1 MKKLLSA
8 LLAVT
13 MLLAMGSGLVLFTS
27 SAVEYVKMALPG
39 FNQYTTE
46 QMDRMAKRADTNYEY
61 GSNWE
66 FTKDDAGHTIINVTV
81 PSTGDTYGGYKCAFA
96 CADKYDQWR
105 QNKLI
110 DGLSPFGD
118 VDMSNKLGFKFKVV
132 NVGDVAFTGNIGFCF
147 GSSTKRVAV
156 DFRACDREGDYYV
169 VRWAKTGWYGYT
181 TVGADWYYDCPTLAD
196 TYYGVIDQFQIYFE
210 NDASMAGKRLSFY
223 IDDFHAYGTVDS
235 TELGRAILAAKEAG
249 LAASLIDNAETTYK
263 TAEEHTQ
270 DEIDAITK
278 TLNDKVDELKYGV
291 GKAREDLDA
300 LLTMADDLGFFD
312 SSYKHYEE
320 VSDADLA
327 YSNPDAS
334 LETLRYYVKEV
345 RLFVAEEL
353 LDAELYNSFERCI
366 NAWQHNYTD
375 KSYKDLLSAIDEAWA
390 LVASDAKS
398 AEDDAKAIL
407 DAAYEALEALP
418 VKAITADF
426 FDGWTT
432 TQVNDVVDANSAK
445 LCDSIGDGKNIDG
458 VWNAGDFS
466 NNTSFEADSSFSIT
480 ALADFAGKSMGWKN
494 MDRSGTLASS
504 ANYGYPE
511 IDATGL
517 SKADGVRLKIEA
529 DGSVDRILIGLS
541 NCADMTREQYALRI
555 KPEFVDAD
563 GYINIPFSY
572 FENAWWCKAFAQE
585 ELDEVIV
592 LIFEFY
598 GVEEDTTVTLSDFR
612 GYTMLEKATAADAE
626 KLAGIV
632 AKLEAFD
639 IDGKYADL
647 LAEAGELNLAD
658 NYTSDYEEM
667 YDAIF
672 AVLKDYAD
680 PSVAIVDVP
689 GFSIFTQEEMSQF
702 PAYDGGGCNFIKTA
716 RGMKYSLSNGS
727 WAFVPAKFT
736 YVDDGSSFGEY
747 DCLFGVVE
755 PFDGKDLTAML
766 GGYTLNDIIAY
777 RFKVEN
783 PVTNKLNQMGI
794 GYKDGVGLWSGML
807 TKLQYPQ
814 YVDGYFTYYMD
825 EITEGK
831 NGDWYGPDGGWTR
844 QQIKDKAKYGVFEIY
859 ANVNRDIYGWQVIL
873 FEAIDRSELKA
884 ALEQYKD
891 LGLASYDDAMDTYY
905 DKAADADAIAAAVAA
920 LTADATPDA
929 PAAPTAAEITYNS
942 VTLTLGPDNIEYRMG
957 ENGEWTGNVEFTGL
971 TPNTEYKFYARVAA
985 IGGYN
990 ASEPSKPLTVKT
1002 AKAPVEGEV
1011 AIEGDAVYG
1020 ATLTASVTGIGSN
1033 PGELTYSW
1041 IKDGA
1046 EVGSGSEYVIVK
1058 EDIGATLTVSV
1069 TAANYEG
1076 TLTSEPTAAVEKA
1089 TPVVAVAPTA
1099 SAIMIGEKLG
1109 ASQLSGGEADV
1120 EGEWAWVDPET
1131 VPELDQSGTT
1141 FPVIFTPADTDCYNT
1156 VTVDVAVTVTNNVE
1170 EMSVTDDASG
1180 ITLTGE
1186 FAVGAAPTIAVEEI
1200 KAGKPSYLALL
1211 RAARNT
1217 QGNTL
1222 ILFKNVTVDSRYVG
1236 TLTLSAQLSA
1246 DRAGETYTVWFFADG
1261 EVMSA
1266 QGVVDANGVITV
1278 TDFVAD
1284 IA

>member
-1 MKKLLSA
+1 MKKLLSV

-13 MLLAMGSGLVLFTS
+13 MLLAMGSGLVIFTS
-27 SAVEYVKMALPG
+27 SAADYAKMALPG
-39 FNQYTTE
+39 FNQYTPA
-46 QMDRMAKRADTNYEY
+46 QMDRMAKRADDTYEY
-61 GSNWE
+61 GSNWQFE
-66 FTKDDAGHTIINVTV
+66 KDDEGHTIFNVTV
-81 PSTGDTYGGYKCAFA
+81 PATGDTYGGYKCAFA
-96 CADKYDQWR
+96 TADQYNQWR

-169 VRWAKTGWYGYT
+169 VRFGKTGWYGYT
-181 TVGADWYYDCPTLAD
+181 VVGESWYYDCPTLAD
-196 TYYGVIDQFQIYFE
+196 TYYGVIDQFQMYFE
-210 NDASMAGKRLSFY
+210 NSASMAGKRLKFY

-235 TELGRAILAAKEAG
+235 ADLGRAIQAAK
-249 LAASLIDNAETTYK
+249 AAQVTPSLIE
-263 TAEEHTQ
+263 TAEATYRAAEDHTQ
-270 DEIDAITK
+270 DEIDAIAK
-278 TLNDKVDELKYGV
+278 KLNDVIEEQKYGFEKAKNDLDEL
-291 GKAREDLDA
+291 
-300 LLTMADDLGFFD
+300 LTLADDLGFFD
-312 SSYKHYEE
+312 STYEHYED

-327 YSNPDAS
+327 YADPNATLD
-334 LETLRYYVKEV
+334 ELRYHV
-345 RLFVAEEL
+345 RVVRMLVLAETANQDVY
-353 LDAELYNSFERCI
+353 DAFARCV
-366 NAWQHNYTD
+366 NAWQYNYTD
-375 KSYKDLLSAIDEAWA
+375 KSYTDVLTAIDEAWA
-390 LVASDAKS
+390 IY
-398 AEDDAKAIL
+398 EDDADGAIAIL
-407 DAAYEALEALP
+407 DAAYDALELLP
-418 VKAITADF
+418 VKATTADF
-426 FDGWTT
+426 FEGWTT
-432 TQVNDVVDANSAK
+432 TQVNDVVDANSDR
-445 LCDSIGDGKNIDG
+445 LCDSIGEGLNIDG
-458 VWNAGDFS
+458 AWNAGDFS
-466 NNTSFEADSSFSIT
+466 NNTIFEADGNFSMT
-480 ALADFAGKSMGWKN
+480 ALADFTGKAMGWKN
-494 MDRSGTLASS
+494 MDRSKTLQTESNGAFPPMNV
-504 ANYGYPE
+504 A
-511 IDATGL
+511 GL
-517 SKADGVRLKIEA
+517 SGADGVRFKLEST
-529 DGSVDRILIGLS
+529 GSIDRILIGLS
-541 NCADMTREQYALRI
+541 NCSSMTREMYAMRI
-555 KPEFVDAD
+555 RPELVASD

-572 FENAWWCKAFAQE
+572 FQKAFWCNAFAQE
-585 ELDEVIV
+585 ELDNVIV
-592 LIFEFY
+592 FIIEAY
-598 GVEEDTTVTLSDFR
+598 GLEEDTTVTVSDFR
-612 GYTMLEKATAADAE
+612 GYKRLENATSADAE

-658 NYTSDYEEM
+658 NYSSDYEDM
-667 YDAIF
+667 YNAIF

-702 PAYDGGGCNFIKTA
+702 PAYDGGGCTFIKTE
-716 RGMKYSLSNGS
+716 RGIKHTLSNGS

-736 YVDDGSSFGEY
+736 YVDDGSSFGEH
-747 DCLFGVVE
+747 DCFFGAVE
-755 PFDGKDLTAML
+755 PFDGKDLKAML
-766 GGYTLNDIIAY
+766 GGYTLNDIYAY

-783 PVTNKLNQMGI
+783 AAAGKFMNIT
-794 GYKDGVGLWSGML
+794 YKDGVGLWNGML
-807 TKLQYPQ
+807 TGDNKVYEGE
-814 YVDGYFTYYMD
+814 DGYFTWIID
-825 EITEGK
+825 ETNT
-831 NGDWYGPDGGWTR
+831 NGAGDPPWYPKVPWTLDD
-844 QQIKDKAKYGVFEIY
+844 IKTKAKYFVCSFY
-859 ANVNRDIYGWQVIL
+859 NNVNRDIYGWQVIL

-905 DKAADADAIAAAVAA
+905 DKAADADAIAAAAKA
-920 LTADATPDA
+920 LNDAATPDA

-1076 TLTSEPTAAVEKA
+1076 ALTSEPTAAVEKA

-1170 EMSVTDDASG
+1170 EISVTDDASG

-1211 RAARNT
+1211 RAARNS

-1222 ILFKNVTVDSRYVG
+1222 ILFKNVSVDSRYVG

-1266 QGVVDANGVITV
+1266 QGVVDANGVIAV
-1278 TDFVAD
+1278 SDFIADVVA
-1284 IA
+1284 